1 MENEL
6 HAIRNEETKNE
17 KRRKRENHR
26 WEKRGWGRGVKG
38 EIPKVRNGRVEE
50 ATGERK
56 GRSLGIGGEK
66 VEEKRRWR
74 GKKGRGGFQERIE
87 GESNLL
93 RRTHTYPAFHPS
105 SSPSWLALSR
115 VQVENSHKCRSA
127 NTCTS
132 RYIAPLC
139 PAHGKRGVLLV
150 SLVNEQ
156 LHVHPTNGTTRPPP
170 SGSSYDPRIAVFWH
184 TNPGVGS
191 AYTVGGSLVGA
202 RPQHSRRPRLVSC
215 NRGPFGNARSTFPE
229 WR

>member
-93 RRTHTYPAFHPS
+93 RRTHT
-105 SSPSWLALSR
+105 
-115 VQVENSHKCRSA
+115 
-127 NTCTS
+127 
-132 RYIAPLC
+132 
-139 PAHGKRGVLLV
+139 
-150 SLVNEQ
+150 
-156 LHVHPTNGTTRPPP
+156 
-170 SGSSYDPRIAVFWH
+170 
-184 TNPGVGS
+184 
-191 AYTVGGSLVGA
+191 
-202 RPQHSRRPRLVSC
+202 
-215 NRGPFGNARSTFPE
+215 
-229 WR
+229 